1 MVVHADPDDLGRGM
15 VFSILTRTNIE
26 SFDIFFVEVY
36 YNQTRQMSFREVL
49 SSNVTLLIFTMFG

>member
-26 SFDIFFVEVY
+26 SFDTFFCG
-36 YNQTRQMSFREVL
+36 S
-49 SSNVTLLIFTMFG
+49 LL